1 MATYYPP
8 EIMLL
13 QGCPFQSS
21 ARITWQMSNKGKGPD
36 PQGTAA
42 NSPGIAPRYMGTHCT
57 RVSKQQSNCPML
69 DFNSLYTG
77 AWFKVGS

>member
-21 ARITWQMSNKGKGPD
+21 TRITWQMCNKGKGLD
-36 PQGTAA
+36 PQGPAT
-42 NSPGIAPRYMGTHCT
+42 NSPGIALYYMSTHRT
-57 RVSKQQSNCPML
+57 RVSKLQGDCPML
-69 DFNSLYTG
+69 DLGLLHRS
-77 AWFKVGS
+77 A

>member
-21 ARITWQMSNKGKGPD
+21 TQITWQMSNKGKGPD
-36 PQGTAA
+36 LQGLAA
-42 NSPGIAPRYMGTHCT
+42 NSPGIALRYMGTHRT
-57 RVSKQQSNCPML
+57 GVSKQQSNCPTL
-69 DFNSLYTG
+69 DLGLLHTST
-77 AWFKVGS
+77 

>member
-21 ARITWQMSNKGKGPD
+21 TRITWQMSNKGKGPD
-36 PQGTAA
+36 LQRLAA
-42 NSPGIAPRYMGTHCT
+42 NSPGAAHVAWAHTALG
-57 RVSKQQSNCPML
+57 VQSRRAIVPH
-69 DFNSLYTG
+69 
-77 AWFKVGS
+77 WI

>member
-57 RVSKQQSNCPML
+57 R
-69 DFNSLYTG
+69 F
-77 AWFKVGS
+77 FKAAEQLSHVGLQLFIHRRLV

>member
-21 ARITWQMSNKGKGPD
+21 TRITWQVPNKGKGPGICRD
-36 PQGTAA
+36 CLQRAQELPHVLWANTSLQCFKAA
-42 NSPGIAPRYMGTHCT
+42 EKLSHAGLGLVTHMS
-57 RVSKQQSNCPML
+57 V
-69 DFNSLYTG
+69 
-77 AWFKVGS
+77 